1 MHQRLV
7 WDRSHTHGD
16 ERLIETVESQ
26 IPDEPP
32 ADKGRNKPKV
42 EVGDHEEWSAAHH
55 PEGHRRVL
63 KFSFESTSHQ
73 KVSE

>member
-1 MHQRLV
+1 MHQRRV
-7 WDRSHTHGD
+7 WDGHHTHRD
-16 ERLIETVESQ
+16 ERLIQAVESQ

-55 PEGHRRVL
+55 PEGTRKAL
-63 KFSFESTSHQ
+63 KFSFVSTSCQ
-73 KVSE
+73 KISE